1 VIRTKRKNFFVV
13 ARGEDLRGRERKLE
27 GIEGIEELV
36 RGRER

>member
-27 GIEGIEELV
+27 GIEELV